1 MCAHK
6 HSERSRLI
14 GYGTRA
20 ALCGLLLVASPAEC
34 LAASATELAVA
45 RRLFEDAVRLEHE
58 SRWELAASKLRDAL
72 AVKDT
77 PGLRFHLAH
86 CEEQL
91 GHLVEALI
99 NYDQARELIAAGAKA
114 PDVEALLEPARSALE
129 ARVPYLLL
137 VAPAEVEQ
145 LEVELDGKALA
156 RSVVGRPAPMNP
168 AKHRVFAKAPGYR
181 DYDEEVLLIEGE
193 RRTVQINM
201 VRLPAVATPAVPAT
215 QPIPTRPPEP
225 TSTASARTYV
235 LAGESAFAVAALGVG
250 IGFWMAQNTAEDRIS
265 RIQST
270 LGPGT
275 CSAAPT
281 PENPRPQDCEE
292 LTQTIDEYNSARRF
306 STIGFVGAGVGAV
319 ATVLTFA
326 LWPSAPATPR
336 VQHNESGT
344 WFGVGGRF

>member
-1 MCAHK
+1 M
-6 HSERSRLI
+6 LL
-14 GYGTRA
+14 A
-20 ALCGLLLVASPAEC
+20 ATPAEC

-129 ARVPYLLL
+129 ARIPTLLL

-168 AKHRVFAKAPGYR
+168 AKHRVLARAPGYR

-193 RRTVQINM
+193 RRTVQLNM
-201 VRLPAVATPAVPAT
+201 VRLPVAAAPTSVAA
-215 QPIPTRPPEP
+215 QPVIARAPEP
-225 TSTASARTYV
+225 NSTSSAKTYI

-270 LGPGT
+270 LEPGICNT
-275 CSAAPT
+275 KPT
-281 PENPRPQDCEE
+281 SDTPRPEECGE
-292 LTQTIDEYNSARRF
+292 LTQTIDDYNTARRF
-306 STIGFVGAGVGAV
+306 STIGFVGAGAGAV

-336 VQHNESGT
+336 VQPSASGT
-344 WFGVGGRF
+344 WFGIDGRF